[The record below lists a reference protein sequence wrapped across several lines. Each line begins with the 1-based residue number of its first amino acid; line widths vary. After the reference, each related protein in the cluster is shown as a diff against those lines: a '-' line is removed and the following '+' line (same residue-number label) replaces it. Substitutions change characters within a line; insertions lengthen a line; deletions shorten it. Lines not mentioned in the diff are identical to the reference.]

1 MGSGVTQCQG
11 QRHTSASQYLWA
23 GLVRMVR
30 HSTWK
35 TQGTFPVC
43 EEGCLVA
50 AVGDSPKPA
59 FLSNIR
65 QKQPAENCGSGWWA
79 ATREMGGKCWGT
91 TAEGLVLKSGY
102 VPGRSGAVSI
112 EGTPSGDWGRQLMR
126 GAASTEGTPSGT

>member
-1 MGSGVTQCQG
+1 
-11 QRHTSASQYLWA
+11 
-23 GLVRMVR
+23 MVR

-91 TAEGLVLKSGY
+91 TAEGLVLKWVCSWKEWGCLNRRD
-102 VPGRSGAVSI
+102 PQWGLGQAAD
-112 EGTPSGDWGRQLMR
+112 EGGCLNRRDPSGDWGRQLMR